1 MANPNTSTKANRIN
15 VKDLVYCILTSDVAG
30 TTPVYGAVKPF
41 AKAMQI
47 QITPAVASGTLYG
60 DGVQQEK
67 LSKLTGLTV
76 AFDVNKIPIEV
87 MAEILGHTYSN
98 GVLREKASDTP
109 PYIAVGYKV
118 EQTGGKQE
126 LVWLLK
132 GSAQPPNASVQQAT
146 ESINFSTDSITVDFI
161 PREYDGEL
169 RWYGDT
175 ANADLTTS
183 AVSSWFTTGPANVPS

>member
-1 MANPNTSTKANRIN
+1 MATSVKANRIN
-15 VKDLVYCILTSDVAG
+15 VKDLVYCILSSDVSG
-30 TTPVYGAVKPF
+30 TTPVYGTVKPL

-47 QITPAVASGTLYG
+47 QITPAVAAGTLYG

-67 LSKLTGLTV
+67 ISKLTGLTV
-76 AFDVNKIPIEV
+76 AFDVNKIPIEAK
-87 MAEILGHTYSN
+87 AELLGHTFTN
-98 GVLREKASDTP
+98 GILHEKASDFP
-109 PYIAVGYKV
+109 PYVAIGYKV

-132 GSAQPPNASVQQAT
+132 GSAQPNNETVQQNT
-146 ESINFSTDSITVDFI
+146 ESINFSTDSITFDFI

-175 ANADLTTS
+175 ANADLSTS
-183 AVSSWFTTGPANVPS
+183 SVTNWFSQGPATVPT